1 MGAAATLTS
10 RAGESGIEAFP
21 LSPTLGDFN
30 EDLRTL
36 GIEDLLTTLRR
47 QLLPQDIVRFL
58 PLATTD
64 TA

>member
-1 MGAAATLTS
+1 MGAAGMLTS
-10 RAGESGIEAFP
+10 RAGESGIEALP

-36 GIEDLLTTLRR
+36 GIEIFGRPLRR

-58 PLATTD
+58 PLTTTD